1 MKILKLKMRNNLE
14 VLNIKLPDIK
24 RSDRSTKSVKENNKN
39 MIQKIKE
46 KNVIR
51 FKRNIDIINHIKNNS
66 RNTKKIKIASNDK
79 DLTIQ
84 SQEKKYNF
92 NITPSKEL
100 NALNNNFIYNS
111 IDEND
116 FLKQKINN
124 NSLSKLTS
132 EFKALDLKVS
142 NTINSTK
149 NSYYLNIFPKNGLIN
164 NSNFS
169 LYKNKNN
176 RNNSISSTMINTK
189 KYISYNEGLLKRNNF
204 TQNNIKVLL
213 SKDSYK
219 KLKIKNFENQAGK
232 SFMKNKQQ
240 NLNNLKFQLIMPKIM
255 NSSKDT
261 KKYQI
266 FEDNKIFKNISNND
280 KYFISPPLM
289 LKELRNIENLNNV
302 NNFVMILKQHILIEI
317 EFNDFILSNNN
328 INQFEHK
335 MINKVKT
342 LINLYNTLFNQLD
355 YITFEMNIFI
365 NKDYNFL
372 LQKVLKLLIY
382 YHCFIFIFLTLN
394 DVQSVLIKIKS
405 NYINILK
412 KISFC
417 LYNIFT
423 KYMYKE
429 LVNNK
434 YKDLS
439 FISSLNSLYNNNNNQ
454 YIIKSNLSNNEIYK
468 LILTNF
474 NSCLDIFN
482 NALNNEK
489 GFLEEVSISLKHL
502 LLNINK
508 KDLIYHIDIC
518 LNTFLY
524 SILEKNIVKAKLNAE
539 KNNSTNKNKS
549 LNLVPYL
556 PPLEKDINSFNQKF
570 KYTIVLDIDETL
582 GHFIHNEIKSK
593 YFSNYGYIIENNN
606 KYILKSEEK
615 TDKIRVGIF
624 LVRPYAKYFLE
635 KLNNLFFEIVIFSAG
650 TKEYCDKVL
659 DILDLNNN
667 LIKYRLHRSHLSL
680 RNINNDVKDLSLLG
694 RDLSKV
700 IMIDNFSENYKLQ
713 QDNGLPINSWTG
725 DASDTSLR
733 DLIPIMNYIVEN
745 NVEDVRLIVKKI
757 KSQLNNF
764 SKSEFNYEKINLK
777 F

>member
-1 MKILKLKMRNNLE
+1 MKNNLE
-14 VLNIKLPDIK
+14 VLNLKLPDIK
-24 RSDRSTKSVKENNKN
+24 RSNRSTKSVKENNKS
-39 MIQKIKE
+39 MMQKIKE

-51 FKRNIDIINHIKNNS
+51 FKRNFEIINHIKNNS
-66 RNTKKIKIASNDK
+66 RNKNQINLAMNNNNNDI
-79 DLTIQ
+79 TNQ
-84 SQEKKYNF
+84 SKERLYNF
-92 NITPSKEL
+92 NNTPNKDLHS
-100 NALNNNFIYNS
+100 LNNNFIYSSVDDISCLNK
-111 IDEND
+111 DN
-116 FLKQKINN
+116 KN
-124 NSLSKLTS
+124 NSLTKLNS
-132 EFKALDLKVS
+132 EFKALELKTP

-149 NSYYLNIFPKNGLIN
+149 NSYYLNLYSKNGFIN

-169 LYKNKNN
+169 FYKNRNN
-176 RNNSISSTMINTK
+176 RNNSISSTMINNK
-189 KYISYNEGLLKRNNF
+189 KYISINEGILKKNNF
-204 TQNNIKVLL
+204 TQNNIKVFLAKGNNKNA
-213 SKDSYK
+213 S
-219 KLKIKNFENQAGK
+219 IKNFESQLGK
-232 SFMKNKQQ
+232 SFVKNKQ
-240 NLNNLKFQLIMPKIM
+240 NMNNLKFQLIMPKIM
-255 NSSKDT
+255 HSSKET
-261 KKYQI
+261 KQYQI
-266 FEDNKIFKNISNND
+266 FEDNKFFKNITNND
-280 KYFISPPLM
+280 KYFVSQTSM
-289 LKELRNIENLNNV
+289 LKELRNIENLNNI
-302 NNFVMILKQHILIEI
+302 NNFITILKQHILIEI

-335 MINKVKT
+335 MINKVKS
-342 LINLYNTLFNQLD
+342 LINLYNTFFNQLD

-365 NKDYNFL
+365 NKDYNSL
-372 LQKVLKLLIY
+372 LQKMLKLLIY
-382 YHCFIFIFLTLN
+382 YHCFIFIFLILN
-394 DVQSVLIKIKS
+394 DVQSVFIKIKA

-417 LYNIFT
+417 LYNVFT

-429 LVNNK
+429 LSSNK

-439 FISSLNSLYNNNNNQ
+439 FISSLNSLYNNSNNE
-454 YIIKSNLSNNEIYK
+454 YVIKSTLSNNGIYN
-468 LILTNF
+468 LLLTNF
-474 NSCLDIFN
+474 NSCLDIFIK
-482 NALNNEK
+482 ALNNEK

-502 LLNINK
+502 LLNLNK
-508 KDLIYHIDIC
+508 KDLIHHIDIC
-518 LNTFLY
+518 LNSFLY
-524 SILEKNIVKAKLNAE
+524 SALEKNIKKAKLNTE
-539 KNNSTNKNKS
+539 KNSSTKKNKS

-556 PPLEKDINSFNQKF
+556 PPLEKDNKF
-570 KYTIVLDIDETL
+570 IGKYTYTIVLDIDETL

-593 YFSNYGYIIENNN
+593 YFSNYGYIIEENN
-606 KYILKSEEK
+606 KLVLNNEK
-615 TDKIRVGIF
+615 RKDKIRVGIF
-624 LVRPYAKYFLE
+624 MVRPYAKYFLE

-667 LIKYRLHRSHLSL
+667 IIKYRLYRSHLSL

-745 NVEDVRLIVKKI
+745 NVEDVRHIVKKI

-764 SKSEFNYEKINLK
+764 SKNEFNYEKINLK

>member
-1 MKILKLKMRNNLE
+1 MKNNLE
-14 VLNIKLPDIK
+14 VLNLKLPDIK
-24 RSDRSTKSVKENNKN
+24 RSNRSTKSVKENNKS
-39 MIQKIKE
+39 MMQKIKE

-51 FKRNIDIINHIKNNS
+51 FKRNFEIINHIKNNS
-66 RNTKKIKIASNDK
+66 RNKNQINLAMNNNNNDI
-79 DLTIQ
+79 TNQ
-84 SQEKKYNF
+84 SKERLYNF
-92 NITPSKEL
+92 NNTPKKDLHS
-100 NALNNNFIYNS
+100 LNNNLIYSSFDDLSCLNK
-111 IDEND
+111 DN
-116 FLKQKINN
+116 KN
-124 NSLSKLTS
+124 NSLTKLNS
-132 EFKALDLKVS
+132 EFKALELKAP

-149 NSYYLNIFPKNGLIN
+149 NSYYLNLYSKNGFIN
-164 NSNFS
+164 NSNFF
-169 LYKNKNN
+169 LYKNRNN
-176 RNNSISSTMINTK
+176 RNNSISSTMINNK
-189 KYISYNEGLLKRNNF
+189 KYISINEGILKKNNF
-204 TQNNIKVLL
+204 TQNNIKVFLA
-213 SKDSYK
+213 KDTNK
-219 KLKIKNFENQAGK
+219 NALIKNFESQLGK
-232 SFMKNKQQ
+232 SFVKNKQ
-240 NLNNLKFQLIMPKIM
+240 NMNNLKFQLIMPKIM
-255 NSSKDT
+255 YSSKET
-261 KKYQI
+261 KQYQI
-266 FEDNKIFKNISNND
+266 FEDNKFFKNISNND
-280 KYFISPPLM
+280 KYFVSQPSM
-289 LKELRNIENLNNV
+289 LKELRNIENLNNI
-302 NNFVMILKQHILIEI
+302 NNFITILKQHILIEI

-335 MINKVKT
+335 MINKVKS
-342 LINLYNTLFNQLD
+342 LINLYNTFFNQLD

-365 NKDYNFL
+365 NKDYNSL

-382 YHCFIFIFLTLN
+382 YHCFIFIFLILN
-394 DVQSVLIKIKS
+394 DVQSAFIKIKA

-429 LVNNK
+429 LSSNK

-439 FISSLNSLYNNNNNQ
+439 FIASLNSLYNNSNNE
-454 YIIKSNLSNNEIYK
+454 YVIKSTLSNNGIYN
-468 LILTNF
+468 LLLTNF
-474 NSCLDIFN
+474 NSCLDIFIK
-482 NALNNEK
+482 ALNNEK
-489 GFLEEVSISLKHL
+489 GFLEEISNSLKHL

-518 LNTFLY
+518 LNSFLY
-524 SILEKNIVKAKLNAE
+524 SALEKNIKKAKLNTE
-539 KNNSTNKNKS
+539 KNSSTKKNKS

-556 PPLEKDINSFNQKF
+556 PPLEKDNKF
-570 KYTIVLDIDETL
+570 IGKYTYTIVLDIDETL

-593 YFSNYGYIIENNN
+593 YFSNYGYIIEENN
-606 KYILKSEEK
+606 KLVLNNEK
-615 TDKIRVGIF
+615 RKDKIRVGIF
-624 LVRPYAKYFLE
+624 MVRPYAKYFLE

-667 LIKYRLHRSHLSL
+667 IIKYRLYRSHLSL

-745 NVEDVRLIVKKI
+745 NVEDVRHIVKKI

-764 SKSEFNYEKINLK
+764 SKNEFNYEIINLK